1 MKEKLVFGL
10 DIGTRSIVGTVGYR
24 QGEKFIVV
32 AQRVKEHDTRAMLDG
47 QIHDIQRVGE
57 TIRFV
62 KEELESA
69 IDEKLTGVCIAAAGR
84 NLCTV
89 TTHVESEIEN
99 REVVQEDIFNLVSAG
114 VEKAY
119 EEFKLQNLGEEDDEV
134 KYYCVGHSVIRYYLN
149 GNLMGNLEG
158 HKARNIGIDIIATFL
173 PDEVVDS
180 LYKSVEIAGL
190 NVDSLTLEPIAA
202 IGLAIPEKFR
212 MLNLALI
219 DVGAGTS
226 DISVTNDGC
235 ILAFGM
241 IPMAGDALTEDI
253 AKACL
258 VDFTEAERIKRES
271 DYKDEIEYL
280 DIMLLPQ
287 KVKAE
292 KIREITN
299 QTISVMAHDAA
310 QKIKELNG
318 GKAVSACFIVGGGG
332 KITGYAEAVAKELG
346 IAPERVALRG
356 EEVMQN
362 IVFNEDVKKDSLLV
376 TPIGICLNYYEQSNN
391 FIFVTFNGG
400 RIKMYDNN
408 NLTVGDVAMQANFP
422 NESLFPKRGDALEF
436 TINGKKRMQRG
447 TPGEAA
453 IIYVNDNEATIN
465 TTVRANDVIRVTEST
480 KGEKAVASLG
490 DFDEMNESITVKVN
504 GANVLVPKFATVNGT
519 LESQYYELKSGDEVE
534 ILNYYTV
541 KQVAD
546 FMDVIIDPKM
556 NIYVN
561 NELANEDTLVYDNF
575 NVNWTLDT
583 LRFDRD
589 NEDTT
594 EEVESFEDLAEPEE
608 AEEEVKEPKG
618 IIHDMTVLVNGKPVY
633 LTGKVNYVF
642 VDVFDHIDFDI
653 KASNGRTIVTKLNGR
668 DAQYME
674 NIKSND
680 VIEIYW
686 KDLK

>member
-504 GANVLVPKFATVNGT
+504 GANVLVPKFATVNGA

-589 NEDTT
+589 NEDIT

-608 AEEEVKEPKG
+608 AEEEVKELKG
-618 IIHDMTVLVNGKPVY
+618 IIHDMTVLVNGKSVC

-653 KASNGRTIVTKLNGR
+653 KAANGRTIVTKLNGR

>member
-504 GANVLVPKFATVNGT
+504 GANVLVPKFATVNGV
-519 LESQYYELKSGDEVE
+519 LESQYYEIKSGDEVE

-575 NVNWTLDT
+575 NVNWTLET
-583 LRFDRD
+583 LKFDRD
-589 NEDTT
+589 NEDIT
-594 EEVESFEDLAEPEE
+594 EEVESFEDLDEPEE

-618 IIHDMTVLVNGKPVY
+618 IIHDMTVLVNGKSVQ

-680 VIEIYW
+680 IIEIYW